1 MAART
6 RKIRHDENTRDKIRV
21 SQIINRLQNHI
32 DGKIDLTTSQVSAA
46 NTLLR
51 KCLPDL
57 ASTDLT
63 VKGQLE
69 QSIISMVADL
79 DKPVPSTTS
88 DSDMPGPDTT
98 IQ

>member
-6 RKIRHDENTRDKIRV
+6 RKIRHDENTREKIRV

-32 DGKIDLTTSQVSAA
+32 DGKVELTTSQVSAA

-51 KCLPDL
+51 KVLPDL

-79 DKPVPSTTS
+79 DQVKDTVPTPPVTS
-88 DSDMPGPDTT
+88 EGET
-98 IQ
+98 IN